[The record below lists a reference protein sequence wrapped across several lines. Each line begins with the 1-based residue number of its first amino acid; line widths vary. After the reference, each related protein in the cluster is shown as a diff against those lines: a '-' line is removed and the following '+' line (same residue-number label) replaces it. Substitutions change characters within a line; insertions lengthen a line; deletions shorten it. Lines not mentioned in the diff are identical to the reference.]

1 MRWGRLSRDTTRIL
15 IVSRE
20 GKDVRRVGEKEIPV
34 TLAGLDRYELM
45 TGDISSVFFS
55 KLSEPVRGITIFAGG
70 TNGRRSLFLKA
81 SYKSAWRTRQPLR
94 FDRYTSRQPLEES
107 S

>member
-1 MRWGRLSRDTTRIL
+1 MPRRGKRNTCYFGWGRSVL
-15 IVSRE
+15 
-20 GKDVRRVGEKEIPV
+20 
-34 TLAGLDRYELM
+34 ELM
-45 TGDISSVFFS
+45 TGDISSVFFF